1 MQMREAELMETQRLE
16 EIRNRKN
23 DEFDRRNMQ
32 MRIAKSQ
39 LQMAE
44 KKIIARQYS
53 KMFLGTFKRD
63 TLSLMVDLGALRRP
77 QELSR
82 DSIFVPQLYSQI
94 QYDMQTYMINQEQ
107 MDEMLNKS
115 MEDISLIHKAS
126 IVRELNRRAEIKK
139 NEERKKRDEED
150 ARDRRKE
157 KR

>member
-1 MQMREAELMETQRLE
+1 
-16 EIRNRKN
+16 
-23 DEFDRRNMQ
+23 
-32 MRIAKSQ
+32 
-39 LQMAE
+39 
-44 KKIIARQYS
+44 
-53 KMFLGTFKRD
+53 
-63 TLSLMVDLGALRRP
+63 MVDLGALRRP